1 MKTINKLPELWSI
14 KITENNL
21 EVLNNWR
28 SVKGALSISHIN
40 DYLLNNPHGYTGF
53 YVNKSDFFRSH
64 EEKYTIISYKDF
76 QKFILNTEI
85 IEKPSNMKYLIKLF
99 KKYNIK

>member
-1 MKTINKLPELWSI
+1 MKTTNKLPEFWAI
-14 KITENNL
+14 KITKDNL
-21 EVLNNWR
+21 DVLNNWR
-28 SVKGALSISHIN
+28 QVKSALNSHHIN
-40 DYLLNNPHGYTGF
+40 DYLLNNLHGYTGF
-53 YVNKSDFFRSH
+53 WVGKKEFFKDR

-85 IEKPSNMKYLIKLF
+85 EKPSNMKYLIKLF